1 MFTTV
6 LLLAG
11 LLSAANTP
19 VSERDREVIVDF
31 GGGARFVFVLPA
43 PEGRDYRVAIG
54 PGLRV
59 VVPPLGN
66 RPVPITANDRQMQ
79 IFSFYMGFFR

>member
-11 LLSAANTP
+11 LLSTADTP
-19 VSERDREVIVDF
+19 ATTREREVLVDF
-31 GGGARFVFVLPA
+31 GGGGSFVFVPPA
-43 PEGRDYRVAIG
+43 SEDRDYRVAIG

-59 VVPPLGN
+59 VVPSLGN
-66 RPVPITANDRQMQ
+66 RPVPVAANQRQ
-79 IFSFYMGFFR
+79 IFEFYMGFFR